1 MMRTTTTTITIIG
14 PDVGMGS
21 LSSERQSYRPGEY
34 IGLIMVFKNVGEA
47 GYVNKYTLS
56 NKCAIF
62 R

>member
-34 IGLIMVFKNVGEA
+34 IGLIMVFKNVGELD
-47 GYVNKYTLS
+47 T
-56 NKCAIF
+56 
-62 R
+62 